1 VTGLWLWHALAG
13 ALLSAIGLQTVL
25 NLRRVPRLGRMPAA
39 APWPRL
45 AVLIPARNE
54 APRIGATVRAWA
66 GQEYPRF
73 EVVVYDD
80 DSTDDTATRALAAA
94 PSAGHVRVVRGS
106 PLPPGWRGKPHAC
119 HWLRQATEAEVLIF
133 ADADVTPAPG
143 TLSRTAGALATL
155 GVAALSALP
164 SHQSPSLAVQA
175 VVALQN
181 WAALAFVPLWLGGLQ
196 RRSLL
201 AVLNGQFLAI
211 HADAYDAVGGFAA
224 VRDSLGEDTAL
235 GRRLVAG
242 GYRLALLDGTDLLT
256 CHPYARLRELWQANV
271 RNLPA
276 IFFDSTT
283 FLAGATTGLALLCLG
298 PFALLVLGAVAP
310 HPAPMWP
317 WASLGEIVLCLLSRA
332 AVDHRARYAP
342 GLALLHPL
350 AVAALIA
357 MAADSALR
365 RHRRG
370 SVTWRGRNYPLTN
383 AGARWPPP
391 NPPPPTRRPERGL
404 PAAPARWRAIRRTPP
419 ASTPPTR
426 PPAR

>member
-1 VTGLWLWHALAG
+1 MRLWLWHAFVG
-13 ALLSAIGLQTVL
+13 ALLGAIGLQTVL

-54 APRIGATVRAWA
+54 TAHIGATVRAWA
-66 GQEYPRF
+66 GQVYPQF

-80 DSTDDTATRALAAA
+80 DSTDETAGHARAAV
-94 PSAGHVRVVRGS
+94 PSAGHVRVVRGG

-119 HWLRQATEAEVLIF
+119 HWLRQATEAEVLVF

-143 TLSRTAGALATL
+143 TLIRTAGALATL

-164 SHQSPSLAVQA
+164 SHQSPSLAVRA

-181 WAALAFVPLWLGGLQ
+181 WAALAFAPLWLGGLL
-196 RRSLL
+196 RRPLF

-211 HADAYDAVGGFAA
+211 NADAYDAVGGFAA

-235 GRRLVAG
+235 GRRLAAG
-242 GYRLALLDGTDLLT
+242 GYRLVLLDGSDLLT
-256 CHPYARLRELWQANV
+256 CHSYARLGELWRANV
-271 RNLPA
+271 RNLTA
-276 IFFDSTT
+276 IFFDSTAL
-283 FLAGATTGLALLCLG
+283 LAGAMTGLALLYLG
-298 PFALLVLGAVAP
+298 PFALLILGAMAS

-317 WASLGEIVLCLLSRA
+317 WASLGAIVLGLLLRA
-332 AVDHRARYAP
+332 AVDQRARYAP

-350 AVAALIA
+350 AVAVLIA
-357 MAADSALR
+357 MAADAALR
-365 RHRRG
+365 RHRLG
-370 SVTWRGRNYPLTN
+370 FVTWRGRDYPLTS
-383 AGARWPPP
+383 AGARQPPP
-391 NPPPPTRRPERGL
+391 DTSPPMRRPGRVR
-404 PAAPARWRAIRRTPP
+404 PAAPARWRATRRTPP
-419 ASTPPTR
+419 ASTPPTP